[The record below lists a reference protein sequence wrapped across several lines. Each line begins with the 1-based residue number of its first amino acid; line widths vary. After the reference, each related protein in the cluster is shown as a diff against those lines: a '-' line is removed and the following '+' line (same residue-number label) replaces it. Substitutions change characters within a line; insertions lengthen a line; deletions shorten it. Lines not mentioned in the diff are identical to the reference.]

1 MRKPDTQ
8 ASRKG
13 SRKVSSLAR
22 GAWQLYSSRVAEP
35 NRSGLRAREGER
47 LWRHGAW
54 GLNWCWRAHCGRGW
68 VGHASDVIRKINI
81 NMHYNLIII
90 YLDFLII
97 YNRNT
102 DIINAVRTCNFNY
115 CLISQSHTPYGW

>member
-1 MRKPDTQ
+1 MRRCFRMRKSVSH
-8 ASRKG
+8 ACRKG

-54 GLNWCWRAHCGRGW
+54 YLNWCWRAHCGRGW
-68 VGHASDVIRKINI
+68 VGHASNDIRKINI
-81 NMHYNLIII
+81 NMYLYYNLIIIII

-97 YNRNT
+97 WNT
-102 DIINAVRTCNFNY
+102 DFKCCTYVRVILIIV
-115 CLISQSHTPYGW
+115 

>member
-1 MRKPDTQ
+1 MRRCFRMRKSVSH
-8 ASRKG
+8 ACRKG

-54 GLNWCWRAHCGRGW
+54 FLNWCWRAHCGRGW
-68 VGHASDVIRKINI
+68 VGHASNVIRKINI
-81 NMHYNLIII
+81 NMYYNLIII
-90 YLDFLII
+90 YLDFLA
-97 YNRNT
+97 RH
-102 DIINAVRTCNFNY
+102 DGR
-115 CLISQSHTPYGW
+115 ISKVATSKKQRKPG